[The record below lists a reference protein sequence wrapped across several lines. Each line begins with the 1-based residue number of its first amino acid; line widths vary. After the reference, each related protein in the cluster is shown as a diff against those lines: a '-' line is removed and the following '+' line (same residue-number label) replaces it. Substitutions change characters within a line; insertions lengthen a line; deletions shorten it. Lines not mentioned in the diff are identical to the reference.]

1 MLGGVTILAETGAD
15 QTWWVVTTLVLLL
28 ISVSG
33 FAFRQLWSANQEL
46 RAEKAKL
53 EDQQEA
59 ERHATLMRGIDDVK
73 AETRG
78 LRNEVHNVTE
88 RIVSVER
95 RVDTVEGRVG
105 KVEMLVMPEGRH

>member
-33 FAFRQLWSANQEL
+33 FAFRQLWSENKAL
-46 RAEKAKL
+46 RADKAKL
-53 EDQQEA
+53 VNEQEA
-59 ERHATLMRGIDDVK
+59 ERHASVIRGIEDVK

-78 LRNEVHNVTE
+78 LRNEVHAVT
-88 RIVSVER
+88 
-95 RVDTVEGRVG
+95 DRVG
-105 KVEMLVMPEGRH
+105 KVERRVETIERTIRPEGAR